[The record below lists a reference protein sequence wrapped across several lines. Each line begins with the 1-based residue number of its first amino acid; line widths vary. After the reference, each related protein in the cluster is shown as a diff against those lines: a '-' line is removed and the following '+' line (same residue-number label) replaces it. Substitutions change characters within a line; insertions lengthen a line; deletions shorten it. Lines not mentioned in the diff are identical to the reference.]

1 MKKLNNNK
9 FRGNTIYSLNYKFD
23 SVSSAGKLSGTALD
37 LIKKYNELAKEA
49 HNNGDYVLMEVF
61 RQYAEHYRKIVTEIN
76 ERKNQNK
83 DNTSEQNNNS
93 TASDTP
99 EETAALPA
107 VENEEKTSPEE
118 NGLVETEAADPA
130 EQAEVKADVRMRRK
144 RSFTVIDV
152 AAKENAAVAETSET
166 NSETV
171 TKTRRRTT
179 IRRRSAEA
187 INTEQS
193 E

>member
-1 MKKLNNNK
+1 M
-9 FRGNTIYSLNYKFD
+9 
-23 SVSSAGKLSGTALD
+23 
-37 LIKKYNELAKEA
+37 
-49 HNNGDYVLMEVF
+49 
-61 RQYAEHYRKIVTEIN
+61 
-76 ERKNQNK
+76 
-83 DNTSEQNNNS
+83 
-93 TASDTP
+93 
-99 EETAALPA
+99 
-107 VENEEKTSPEE
+107 ENEEKTSPAE

-171 TKTRRRTT
+171 TKPRRRTT